1 VSIAQFAV
9 TRRVSVAMLAT
20 AIVVLGIFALPRLP
34 VDLLPSFQP
43 PVVSVTVN
51 YGNTEPETMEST
63 VTRPIENA
71 VARVSGIDYL
81 QSNSFQGQTVVR
93 AQFKY
98 GTDINVATN
107 DIEQQVARAQS
118 QLPNDRNL
126 SQPQIVKADPNAAPV
141 VRFYVTDPTRS
152 QRDLNDLFT
161 NVLSDE
167 FSAVSGVGSA
177 TISGGQTRAIMVA
190 PDQTKIAGYGLTNND
205 IIRKIA
211 NENVDDPAGI
221 IAVGPDEFGIRTSA
235 LYKSA
240 DEVGAAVIAI
250 KNGAPVYLRDVANVS
265 DSIEDQRVFTRV
277 NGLPAIGLTI
287 TAQPDANIVATADG
301 VYAKAAVIHKEYPTM
316 DFHVAFEQRG
326 FIQAAVNALEHTAA
340 IGAVLAVL
348 IILLFLHS
356 WRSTLIVSV
365 SLPVAV
371 LGTLFAT
378 YMFHQTLNTMTL
390 GGLALAVGLI
400 VDDAVVVTENIF
412 RHLDD
417 GESPLHAARNATT
430 QIFSA
435 VLSSTIT
442 VVTVFVPLL
451 LIPGLQGLIFGPFA
465 LTVMTAVAISL
476 LVAVTTVPMLSSVL
490 LRPNEAHSGG
500 RFAERFDATYDRS
513 ERLYTRALTWA
524 LDRPLLTLGGGLVLL
539 VLAIVALRTG
549 AVQTE
554 VFPAA
559 DSRFARF
566 DLRTPNGT
574 SVAQTNGLSRRVEAA
589 LERDPRVQS
598 VGASVGAAG
607 YGTQRPVTN
616 QISLAVTLQPDIIGN
631 KATLFVNQ
639 WQQRLGGGSR
649 GRPGASR
656 SPSAGATHFTPAE
669 RARFRALRRALIG
682 TTVRARTIDILQQQI
697 AQGSDALQLQIY
709 GPDVSRLYALAQ
721 GVIPQLA
728 TIPGVV
734 RPDTNITATQPE
746 VDVKVDRRKAAQYGF
761 SIGDIAAD
769 IATATSGTIASY
781 FQINGIQYPILV
793 EAPPAQRRSF
803 ASLAELQLTPPSVGG
818 SAGATPTLGSTSG
831 LGAIS
836 TAGTPLGTASGPSS
850 QSFQSVPL
858 AALADIRVGVGPSQI
873 SRQDKQRRIDI
884 DAPVIGQPLG
894 TAVAAAQQI
903 MDRYPLPAGYRWQFG
918 PENAQ
923 NADTF
928 SALYLVVLLA
938 IALIYMLLAAQFE
951 SFLDPLVIMMAVPFA
966 LVGIV
971 GSLIITQRA
980 FGLTAF
986 IGSLMLVGIAVK
998 NAILVV
1004 EFTKQL
1010 RRDGMS
1016 PRDAVLHAGPRR
1028 LRPILMTTIATI
1040 GGMLPLA
1047 LALEPGASTQA
1058 PLGTVII
1065 GGLITSTLLS
1075 LLVVPTLYLWTARH
1089 IEPRFTKKPPT
1100 FRVDDLKAPAELRDP
1115 APV

>member
-1 VSIAQFAV
+1 MSIAQFAV
-9 TRRVSVAMLAT
+9 TRRVSVAVLAT
-20 AIVVLGIFALPRLP
+20 AIIVLGIFALPRLP
-34 VDLLPSFQP
+34 IDLLPSFQP

-81 QSNSFQGQTVVR
+81 QSDSYQGQTVVR
-93 AQFKY
+93 AQFKF
-98 GTDINVATN
+98 GTDINVAAN
-107 DIEQQVARAQS
+107 DVEQQVARAQS
-118 QLPNDRNL
+118 QLPNDPNL

-141 VRFYVTDPTRS
+141 VRFYVTDPTRT

-161 NVLSDE
+161 NALSDE

-177 TISGGQTRAIMVA
+177 TVAGGQTRAIMVA

-240 DEVGAAVIAI
+240 AEVGDAVVAI
-250 KNGAPVYLRDVANVS
+250 KNGAPVYLRDVASVS

-277 NGLPAIGLTI
+277 NGLPAISLVV
-287 TAQPDANIVATADG
+287 TAQPDANIVAVADG
-301 VYAKAAVIHKEYPTM
+301 VYAKAAEIHKEYPTM
-316 DFHVAFEQRG
+316 GFHVAFEQRG
-326 FIQAAVNALEHTAA
+326 FIQAAVDALEHTAA

-356 WRSTLIVSV
+356 WRSTLIVAV

-412 RHLDD
+412 RHLDE

-490 LRPNEAHSGG
+490 LRPSEAHSGG
-500 RFAERFDATYDRS
+500 RFAERFDATY
-513 ERLYTRALTWA
+513 ERFERVYTRALTWA
-524 LDRPLLTLGGGLVLL
+524 LDRPLATLGGGLALL
-539 VLAIVALRTG
+539 VLAIVALRIG

-574 SVAQTNGLSRRVEAA
+574 SVAQTNGVSRLVEAA
-589 LERDPRVQS
+589 LERDPRVQE
-598 VGASVGAAG
+598 VAASVGAAG

-616 QISLAVTLQPDIIGN
+616 QISLAVTLRPDITGN
-631 KATLFVNQ
+631 KATLFVDQ

-649 GRPGASR
+649 GRPGAAR
-656 SPSAGATHFTPAE
+656 SPSATGTTRFTPAE
-669 RARFRALRRALIG
+669 RARFRALRRSLVG

-697 AQGSDALQLQIY
+697 AQGSDALQLQIF
-709 GPDVSRLYALAQ
+709 GPDVARLYALAQ
-721 GVIPQLA
+721 GVIPQLS

-761 SIGDIAAD
+761 STGDIAAD
-769 IATATSGTIASY
+769 VSTATSGTIASY
-781 FQINGIQYPILV
+781 FQVNGIQYPILV
-793 EAPPAQRRSF
+793 QAPPAQRRSF
-803 ASLAELQLTPPSVGG
+803 ASLAGLQLTPPSVGG
-818 SAGATPTLGSTSG
+818 SLGATPPL
-831 LGAIS
+831 IS
-836 TAGTPLGTASGPSS
+836 ASSPSS

-884 DAPVIGQPLG
+884 NAPVIGQPLG
-894 TAVAAAQQI
+894 TAVAAAQRI
-903 MDRYPLPAGYRWQFG
+903 MDRYSLPAGYRWQFG
-918 PENAQ
+918 PAITQ
-923 NADTF
+923 NTNTF
-928 SALYLVVLLA
+928 SALGLVILLA

-1016 PRDAVLHAGPRR
+1016 PREAVLHAGPRR

-1058 PLGTVII
+1058 PLGTVVI

-1075 LLVVPTLYLWTARH
+1075 LLVVPTLYLWTATH

-1100 FRVDDLKAPAELRDP
+1100 FRVEDLNPPAQLRGPAPARS
-1115 APV
+1115 